1 MLLFRFIHLFLFLLS
16 FSFFITC
23 HVTTQQILNKRL
35 ESPTISTPLI
45 PSIQIS
51 KKETSDVPQTP
62 VDSKNSTVSTET
74 PQTHIISTDSKAALN
89 ETFSSSKFF
98 PFFNEEFKSNI
109 LLDQEK
115 KIISTISKKLYGPNQ
130 EKNAEKY
137 VDTCFLT
144 SNISNKMSHL
154 ISCYEQF
161 LRRLKP
167 SSSNLTSTATG
178 SASINKRSIKNIK
191 KLVSSQHLIILEK
204 NENPTTPTISNVS
217 TPITASIASNASTST
232 DSTIVQLENSPVNIK
247 TPSNS
252 TFDLSDEEIE
262 KKCIYS
268 FNDSEAKDLNAMYL
282 ELFYSFKKMK
292 SSKGMCLG
300 ENFGMCT
307 GNDLD
312 NSSNPDVLELEK
324 SPPLDS
330 QNNTQNSKN
339 LNQTQSSDAKAPEI
353 SSVVTPASN
362 EKIKQDAFKKLE
374 DESQTK
380 FTSGKQISYEDG
392 LKIKMWMD
400 TIRES
405 LGNTKV
411 EPAAQTQPQ
420 IVADMKK
427 AEHL

>member
-1 MLLFRFIHLFLFLLS
+1 MLLFSFIHLFLFS
-16 FSFFITC
+16 FTYFITC
-23 HVTTQQILNKRL
+23 HVTSQQILYKSL
-35 ESPTISTPLI
+35 ETPTISTTLV
-45 PSIQIS
+45 PSIQTS
-51 KKETSDVPQTP
+51 KKDIRDVSQVL
-62 VDSKNSTVSTET
+62 VDSKNSTAPSDIL
-74 PQTHIISTDSKAALN
+74 QSQINSTDFKASSN
-89 ETFSSSKFF
+89 ETLSNSKFSTF
-98 PFFNEEFKSNI
+98 YSDEFKNNI

-115 KIISTISKKLYGPNQ
+115 NIISTISKKLYGPNQ

-161 LRRLKP
+161 LSRLKP
-167 SSSNLTSTATG
+167 LSLNHTSTATG
-178 SASINKRSIKNIK
+178 NTSINKRSITRIK
-191 KLVSSQHLIILEK
+191 KLVSSQQKIPLEK
-204 NENPTTPTISNVS
+204 NENPTTPIFSSIS
-217 TPITASIASNASTST
+217 TPNTASSAPNTSNIP
-232 DSTIVQLENSPVNIK
+232 DSSIVQFENSPVNIK
-247 TPSNS
+247 APNNS

-262 KKCIYS
+262 KKCVYS
-268 FNDSEAKDLNAMYL
+268 FSDSEAKNLNAMYL

-300 ENFGMCT
+300 ENFGMCS

-330 QNNTQNSKN
+330 QSNIQNSNN
-339 LNQTQSSDAKAPEI
+339 LNQTQGADTKAPKI
-353 SSVVTPASN
+353 SPQVTPASN

-392 LKIKMWMD
+392 LKIKVWMD

-405 LGNTKV
+405 LGNTNV
-411 EPAAQTQPQ
+411 DPAVQAQPQ